1 MPEPTGAEPAGP
13 TGTRKF
19 QVGEAANPPVPAGS
33 GSAAVPPPRERSRD
47 ESVEPTTTEDH
58 LEAPEDRTPVDPWAG
73 ADTSGWDLPSAGL
86 PPAPPVPPRPYSGL
100 AGPVSAPPTEHP
112 VVPPPPPAP
121 TNYPI
126 PTPPPAPTNYPAPTP
141 PPAPTNYPAPTPPPA
156 PTNYP
161 APTPPPH
168 VRPGPKGYGPTRA
181 RKRRRW
187 PWVLLLTIAC
197 CCGCPAYWI
206 TPVVNQ
212 FPASAALPDEVK
224 DLRLREDDHSAR
236 TAAKLEAQVD
246 EAHWMASDTFAG
258 VYRTRAGKQVTV
270 FGGTGFWFR
279 PESKAEGEIARL
291 TDRYALD
298 EAQVFDTGIRGRHGR
313 CAVGHDDGTDVVVCT
328 SADHGSIATA
338 VFTRLSVDDSA
349 TLLGAL
355 REQIVTRN

>member
-1 MPEPTGAEPAGP
+1 M
-13 TGTRKF
+13 
-19 QVGEAANPPVPAGS
+19 
-33 GSAAVPPPRERSRD
+33 
-47 ESVEPTTTEDH
+47 
-58 LEAPEDRTPVDPWAG
+58 
-73 ADTSGWDLPSAGL
+73 
-86 PPAPPVPPRPYSGL
+86 
-100 AGPVSAPPTEHP
+100 
-112 VVPPPPPAP
+112 
-121 TNYPI
+121 
-126 PTPPPAPTNYPAPTP
+126 
-141 PPAPTNYPAPTPPPA
+141 
-156 PTNYP
+156 
-161 APTPPPH
+161 
-168 VRPGPKGYGPTRA
+168 
-181 RKRRRW
+181 
-187 PWVLLLTIAC
+187 LLLTIAC

-258 VYRTRAGKQVTV
+258 IYRTRAGKQVTV

-313 CAVGHDDGTDVVVCT
+313 CAIGHDDGTDVVVCT